1 MKSIHGFSERAYY
14 REIYVCIY
22 NCGTREGYIYI
33 LIEEPVLKHLY
44 IVDMSVIF
52 HKVWMLYTYAIYAH
66 IGSTIRS
73 ETKDAK

>member
-1 MKSIHGFSERAYY
+1 MGFQSVHTIEKYTCVFTTVAL
-14 REIYVCIY
+14 EKD
-22 NCGTREGYIYI
+22 IYI